1 MWHVR
6 CGAWPYSRGEPIG
19 LNIAL
24 LAASFSCK
32 ALTLLRKSRK
42 DCTEFSRVGG
52 KGSRTTE
59 RADRKKLIA
68 DTPKEGGA
76 KRCGGVSAGVPD
88 LVERVN
94 SDDSE

>member
-1 MWHVR
+1 MSWRGGHPGEIIR
-6 CGAWPYSRGEPIG
+6 YLSCAEWP
-19 LNIAL
+19 
-24 LAASFSCK
+24 AS
-32 ALTLLRKSRK
+32 
-42 DCTEFSRVGG
+42 VGG

-88 LVERVN
+88 LVERVLRGA
-94 SDDSE
+94 SISRK